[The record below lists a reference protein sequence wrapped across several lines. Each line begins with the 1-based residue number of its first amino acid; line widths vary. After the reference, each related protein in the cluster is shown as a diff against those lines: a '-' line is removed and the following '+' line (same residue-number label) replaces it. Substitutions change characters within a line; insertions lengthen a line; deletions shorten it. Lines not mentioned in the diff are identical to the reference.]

1 MIKPDKPAK
10 AATSEAATPP
20 DRETLVRQAA
30 YALYVQQG
38 CISGRELEHWIAAE
52 ALVDQTLK
60 PKKARASRAA
70 PRMQASGGT
79 AH

>member
-1 MIKPDKPAK
+1 MIKTDKSPK
-10 AATSEAATPP
+10 AAASEAVTTP

-30 YALYVQQG
+30 YAIYEQQG

-70 PRMQASGGT
+70 PRTKPSGGT